1 MEKFEITI
9 LGCGSATPGLKHF
22 TSSQVLNIRE
32 KLFMIDCGEGDEKI
46 EVVYT
51 SKTEDKQMYS
61 AKQRTIFTI
70 LQLTI
75 NYEES
80 RQDYQKTI

>member
-1 MEKFEITI
+1 
-9 LGCGSATPGLKHF
+9 
-22 TSSQVLNIRE
+22 
-32 KLFMIDCGEGDEKI
+32 
-46 EVVYT
+46 
-51 SKTEDKQMYS
+51 MYS
-61 AKQRTIFTI
+61 AKQSTIFTI